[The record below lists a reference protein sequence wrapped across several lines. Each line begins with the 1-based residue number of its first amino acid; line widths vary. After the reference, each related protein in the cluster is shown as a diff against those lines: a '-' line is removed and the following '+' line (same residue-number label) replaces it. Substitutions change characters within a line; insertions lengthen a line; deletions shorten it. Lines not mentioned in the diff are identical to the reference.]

1 MLSRTQTS
9 TKAIT
14 SSIITIAFFSACGE
28 NQDGLP
34 THLSRF
40 PADLNNASL
49 QASGLYSD
57 GWVRGIASVHLQ
69 QPNGKVV
76 LSIQG
81 TVPRIADTSFHTD
94 AWLLLDDKE
103 VVRRTVG
110 IGDFNISVPV
120 SSAPGERLV
129 GVEFS
134 ASQELPAGDGRQ
146 VGARLKF
153 LGFAPGSGAAPAH
166 SSDVVRGSNIQ
177 LGNGWGVLETF
188 HNQTFRWV
196 DNDAQVSVTADQP
209 GEVGVSLLAEPG
221 PGVAGKPFLLKAL
234 DSSGR
239 QIGAVPVRGR
249 ETVKLFVPV
258 EAGKPTEFRLHVDG
272 GGKPTP
278 NDARILNFR
287 AFRLEAELWGPSS
300 P

>member
-1 MLSRTQTS
+1 MLIRTGPRT
-9 TKAIT
+9 TVIT
-14 SSIITIAFFSACGE
+14 LSILGIAFLSNCGAS
-28 NQDGLP
+28 GGAP
-34 THLSRF
+34 IHLSRF
-40 PADLNNASL
+40 PEDLSDSRV
-49 QASGLYSD
+49 QASGVYSD
-57 GWVRGIASVHLQ
+57 GWIADSASVHLQ
-69 QPNGKVV
+69 QPNGKAM

-81 TVPRIADTSFHTD
+81 TVPRIADASFHTE
-94 AWLLLDDKE
+94 ARLLVDDKE
-103 VVRRTVG
+103 VGRRTVG

-134 ASQELPAGDGRQ
+134 AAQELPAGDGRQ

-153 LGFAPGSGAAPAH
+153 LGFEPGSGAASVT

-209 GEVGVSLLAEPG
+209 VEMGVSLLAEPG
-221 PGVAGKPFLLKAL
+221 PGVAGKPFLLKVL

-249 ETVKLFVPV
+249 ELVKFYIPV
-258 EAGKPTEFRLHVDG
+258 EAGKAAEFRLHVDG
-272 GGKPTP
+272 GGRPAP
-278 NDARILNFR
+278 NDPRTLNFR
-287 AFRLEAELWGPSS
+287 VFRLEAEAWTPAAQ
-300 P
+300 